1 MDFAKTDRE
10 RQIFKLVFARQP
22 MGRPFL
28 APPGVPADRTA
39 TLRQAF
45 MDTMKDPGFLGESEK
60 MQLEINPVS
69 GEAVQSLVQEVYQSP
84 KPIAD
89 AVADMV
95 NR

>member
-1 MDFAKTDRE
+1 
-10 RQIFKLVFARQP
+10 
-22 MGRPFL
+22 
-28 APPGVPADRTA
+28 
-39 TLRQAF
+39 

-84 KPIAD
+84 KPIAQ